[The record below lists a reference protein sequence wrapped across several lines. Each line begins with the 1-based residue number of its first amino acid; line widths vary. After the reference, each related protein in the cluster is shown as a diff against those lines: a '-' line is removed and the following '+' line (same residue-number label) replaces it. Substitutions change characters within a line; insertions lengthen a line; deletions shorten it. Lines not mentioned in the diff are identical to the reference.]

1 VSEDW
6 KVGYKRA
13 MLNEFGRSAYAL
25 RTNDGDRYYG
35 GPFDYQRTS
44 QVHEHLRGCEVD
56 ADASPMPKDVEWDQF
71 NGTFAEDHTHHGLDG
86 VITCRCGHLRKV
98 RVRWEGSFT
107 ELLHGI
113 LRED

>member
-13 MLNEFGRSAYAL
+13 LLNEFGRSAYAL
-25 RTNDGDRYYG
+25 RTDEGDRYYG
-35 GPFDYQRTS
+35 GPFDYGTTGLI
-44 QVHEHLRGCEVD
+44 HEHLRKCEVNVD
-56 ADASPMPKDVEWDQF
+56 KSPMPEDVAWNQF
-71 NGTFAEDHTHHGLDG
+71 MGTFAEDHTRHGLDG

-98 RVRWEGSFT
+98 RVRWEGNFT